1 MDNVADNFSA
11 FGKGFTNGLEMSGGN
26 IWAALAGGIA
36 GGLANI
42 GTQVG
47 NNKRIETMNRA

>member
-26 IWAALAGGIA
+26 IWAGLIGGIA

-42 GTQVG
+42 GTQAG
-47 NNKRIETMNRA
+47 NNKRIEAMNRA